1 MKTKHNMTYTSLCI
15 YIILLIL
22 LPKDLPQLFGVIPI
36 RITLTYLL
44 FIVFCFDYYKNKI
57 AVNNFNFKWIGIV
70 YGIFLLLT
78 IPSLFTTKNLFTSI
92 YTIAKFI
99 SFFLVFYIVI
109 KLKLTK
115 EEYKSLVKII
125 IITSTIKFIWGL
137 IEYIFEID
145 LFTVGA
151 YKYPGAKGRVSAYFF
166 NTIYYG
172 MYINLIFGYLL
183 YLINKSTNHKE
194 KIVLS
199 IVALLAF
206 INIILTFTRSS
217 FLVFFGII
225 FLLFVF
231 LRKKIISKY
240 IISLG
245 IISIIVGIMIP
256 GSGIFMLSSVND
268 VTKLVF
274 KTSPLEKY
282 LPMLGLGNADKDA
295 EMGDYSLSHRKL
307 FAKTAYEI
315 GKDHM
320 LTGVGF
326 GSYINY
332 IETDEFKTAYPE
344 YKDVKTHPHTSVVL
358 LFSEIGIPGLL
369 AFITFIVGIITIIIK
384 SIKTNK
390 KDNQIAIIALVVTI
404 GFCMVN
410 IIAENAFYD
419 TQIFPLYLAFI
430 GLSINYTNYKNKV
443 IIK

>member
-1 MKTKHNMTYTSLCI
+1 MKTKHNITYTSLCI

-22 LPKDLPQLFGVIPI
+22 LPKDLPQLFGIIPI

-44 FIVFCFDYYKNKI
+44 FMIFCFDCYKNKI
-57 AVNNFNFKWIGIV
+57 AVNNVNFKWISII
-70 YGIFLLLT
+70 YGIFLILT
-78 IPSLFTTKNLFTSI
+78 IPSLFTTRSMITSI

-99 SFFLVFYIVI
+99 SFILAFYIVI

-115 EEYKSLVKII
+115 EEYHLLVKII
-125 IITSTIKFIWGL
+125 IICSTIKFIWGL

-172 MYINLIFGYLL
+172 MYINLIFAYLL
-183 YLINKSTNHKE
+183 YLINKSTIRKE
-194 KIVLS
+194 KIILS
-199 IVALLAF
+199 IIAILAF
-206 INIILTFTRSS
+206 VNMILTFTRSS

-225 FLLFVF
+225 FLLFIF
-231 LRKKIISKY
+231 LRKNIISKY
-240 IISLG
+240 ILSLG
-245 IISIIVGIMIP
+245 IISIIIGITIP

-268 VTKLVF
+268 ITKLIF
-274 KTSPLEKY
+274 KTSPIEKF
-282 LPMLGLGNADKDA
+282 LPMFDIGNADKDA

-307 FAKTAYEI
+307 FAKTAI
-315 GKDHM
+315 AVGKDNV

-332 IETDEFKTAYPE
+332 IETDEFEVKYPQ
-344 YKDVKTHPHTSVVL
+344 YNNVKTHPHSSVVL
-358 LFSEIGIPGLL
+358 LFSEIGILGLTAFV
-369 AFITFIVGIITIIIK
+369 AFIISIIVIISK
-384 SIKTNK
+384 SIKNSSK
-390 KDNQIAIIALVVTI
+390 NDIAIIALVITI

-419 TQIFPLYLAFI
+419 TQIFPLYLCII
-430 GLSINYTNYKNKV
+430 GLSISYTNNKNK
-443 IIK
+443 IIVK